1 MKKYASLLLF
11 ALLLNGCDDGDLTV
25 EQFDFDDITD
35 IQHCSDNYELLYKL
49 KSQESLL
56 LQIPDD
62 QLKNTKGEQTLSL
75 STAGNYKLVYRRYNG
90 TVTKSSICDAI
101 RPATPNVTN
110 EWFAKGGTVI
120 INTFPNYTSTDT
132 GGTRITGYTH
142 SISFT
147 NVSYPNSS
155 GIDQI
160 IPKLAFGNIV
170 TDEDNL
176 NLTFGDE
183 KAHLCTSTTNGTVV
197 YNFSEGTSIAINNID
212 PALILNEATPSG
224 SPRTGLISA
233 TQNRVIYNVYSNGL
247 LTTDY
252 FCQTPIPATPVIT
265 QTWTGL
271 NGVSGVSG
279 IIEVTTTTVGPTVFK
294 HVIVLKNVILD
305 NGNVS
310 FQLGTS
316 FLLGELQTQSN

>member
-35 IQHCSDNYELLYKL
+35 IEHCSDNYELLYKL

-56 LQIPDD
+56 LQIPED

-75 STAGNYKLVYRRYNG
+75 STTGNYKLVYRRYDG

-110 EWFAKGGTVI
+110 EWFATGGTVI
-120 INTFPNYTSTDT
+120 INTFPNYITGEIEGSTK
-132 GGTRITGYTH
+132 ITGYTH
-142 SISFT
+142 NISFT
-147 NVSYPNSS
+147 GVTYPNSS
-155 GIDQI
+155 GILQTQS
-160 IPKLAFGNIV
+160 KLAFGKIV
-170 TDEDNL
+170 TNEDNL

-212 PALILNEATPSG
+212 PALIPNQATPSG

-271 NGVSGVSG
+271 SGS
-279 IIEVTTTTVGPTVFK
+279 IEVTTTTVGPTVFK

-305 NGNVS
+305 NGNVN